1 MPQDN
6 EPPSHFNQVLRRKAE
21 YIKPPNELKAKV
33 GSGGLSDDI
42 LQKAQ
47 ALLED
52 NAVDFLPLAE
62 MYLNALIRGVE
73 KCQNPTPRDDNES
86 LIASILYPAMQLKAN
101 GGMFHY
107 QLVTKISDKLIQYLE
122 VIAEPDEDAIEI
134 VLAFHTT
141 MRAII
146 ISRITGNGGRHGF
159 ELMQALD
166 EACNRYFDRSDRVE
180 ARDTLTGD
188 YSENF

>member
-1 MPQDN
+1 MSENQT
-6 EPPSHFNQVLRRKAE
+6 PSHFNQPPRRKAE
-21 YIKPPNELKAKV
+21 FIKPLNTLKQKV
-33 GSGGLSDDI
+33 GNGGISEDI

-47 ALLED
+47 ALLEN

-62 MYLNALIRGVE
+62 MYLSALMRGVE
-73 KCQNPTPRDDNES
+73 KAQKSYGEVDGES
-86 LIASILYPAMQLKAN
+86 LIANMIYPAMQLKAN

-107 QLVTKISDKLIQYLE
+107 QLVTKIADKLIQYLE
-122 VIAEPDEDAIEI
+122 VIEEPDADAVEI

-166 EACNRYFDRSDRVE
+166 EACNRYFERDDRAE
-180 ARDTLTGD
+180 ARDSMSGD
-188 YSENF
+188 YSDNF

>member
-1 MPQDN
+1 MPDSQN
-6 EPPSHFNQVLRRKAE
+6 PSHYNQTPRRKAE
-21 YIKPPNELKAKV
+21 FIKPLNTLKQKV
-33 GSGGLSDDI
+33 GNGGISEDI

-47 ALLED
+47 ALLEN

-62 MYLNALIRGVE
+62 MYLNALMRGVE
-73 KCQNPTPRDDNES
+73 KAQKSYGEVDSES
-86 LIASILYPAMQLKAN
+86 LISGMLYPSMQLKAN

-107 QLVTKISDKLIQYLE
+107 QLVTKIADKLIQFLE
-122 VIAEPDEDAIEI
+122 VIETPDEDAIEI

-166 EACNRYFDRSDRVE
+166 EACNRYFDRDDRAE
-180 ARDTLTGD
+180 ARDNLSGD